1 VFHQPGVGGGANAPQ
16 QDQVMVILIRDN
28 LEVIPRRYSPA
39 RPDSLRYYKL
49 ATLAD
54 VGRHE
59 V

>member
-1 VFHQPGVGGGANAPQ
+1 VFHQPGIGGGANAPQ

-28 LEVIPRRYSPA
+28 LEVIPGRDSSA
-39 RPDSLRYYKL
+39 RPDGLGYYKL

>member
-28 LEVIPRRYSPA
+28 LEVIPGRDSPA
-39 RPDSLRYYKL
+39 RPDGLGYHKL

-54 VGRHE
+54 VSCHE